1 MHKILSWITNHKK
14 IVSVIAALIF
24 VFAGVAVFT
33 LTDPGWG
40 DAGGFSGSHSYGGGG
55 GGSSYSGGGSS
66 SYGGSSHY
74 YYGGSSS
81 DDDSDPMLTIIVV
94 AIIVII
100 VIINMI
106 RNKNSGGSMSN
117 GPQPEGAKETPA
129 SMLRPITELQA
140 KDSQF
145 SQAAVEQTIANVY
158 VQMQQN
164 WTRKDFEPMRPYFSN
179 ELFSQFSNQL
189 AQMKNMG
196 QTNYVNN
203 IAVLEVSTRG
213 WYESKGNE
221 YLVMKVRTRIT
232 DFTVDD
238 RTGNVIS
245 GFKDAESFMTYEY
258 TLSRTAGTKTGVMN
272 KQTVAGQCPHCGA
285 PINLAQSAKCEYCGT
300 VIESK
305 QHTWVITEIRG
316 ISQQIM
322 R

>member
-1 MHKILSWITNHKK
+1 
-14 IVSVIAALIF
+14 
-24 VFAGVAVFT
+24 
-33 LTDPGWG
+33 
-40 DAGGFSGSHSYGGGG
+40 
-55 GGSSYSGGGSS
+55 
-66 SYGGSSHY
+66 
-74 YYGGSSS
+74 
-81 DDDSDPMLTIIVV
+81 
-94 AIIVII
+94 
-100 VIINMI
+100 
-106 RNKNSGGSMSN
+106 
-117 GPQPEGAKETPA
+117 
-129 SMLRPITELQA
+129 
-140 KDSQF
+140 
-145 SQAAVEQTIANVY
+145 
-158 VQMQQN
+158 
-164 WTRKDFEPMRPYFSN
+164 
-179 ELFSQFSNQL
+179 
-189 AQMKNMG
+189 MKNMG

-213 WYESKGNE
+213 WYEAKGNE

-258 TLSRTAGTKTGVMN
+258 TLSRTAGTKTTTMD